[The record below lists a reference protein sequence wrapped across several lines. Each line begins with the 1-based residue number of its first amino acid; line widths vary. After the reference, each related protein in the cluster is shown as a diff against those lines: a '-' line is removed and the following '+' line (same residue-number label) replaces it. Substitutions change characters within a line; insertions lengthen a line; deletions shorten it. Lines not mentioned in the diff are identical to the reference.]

1 MAEAPLQLGPGQSA
15 QLGPGQSAQMP
26 QADPLAELRD
36 IHMPQFMDIW
46 PPAIGWW
53 LLVALVLTLLIYGG
67 YRLYRRWRGNR
78 YRREAIAELKAL
90 RVDYQSH
97 GDDARYI
104 AGFQA
109 LLKRVALTY
118 YPREDVAR
126 LTGESWVAFLDRT
139 ARSQKFSMG
148 KGQTLIDANYLPEPA
163 ADIGALHDLGRHW
176 IKNHRL
182 ELAA

>member
-15 QLGPGQSAQMP
+15 QLGPGQGAQMP

-36 IHMPQFMDIW
+36 IHMPQFLDIW

-53 LLVALVLTLLIYGG
+53 LLIALVLSLLIYGG
-67 YRLYRRWRGNR
+67 YLLYLGWRRNR
-78 YRREAIAELKAL
+78 YRREAITELKQL
-90 RVDYQSH
+90 RVDYQRH
-97 GDDARYI
+97 GDDAVYI
-104 AGFQA
+104 AEFQA
-109 LLKRVALTY
+109 LLKRVALTH

-126 LTGESWVAFLDRT
+126 LTGESWVSFLDRT
-139 ARSQKFSMG
+139 AGSQEFSMG
-148 KGQTLIDANYLPEPA
+148 KGQSLVDANYIPEPE

-176 IKNHRL
+176 IKHHRQ